1 MQAAWLPRR
10 LTAAQQLLQSQRRR
24 PSWSGRLAARCAGRL
39 GALSLPALP
48 AGVSPA
54 PEDERLHGLMRDV
67 LQHGPE
73 NMLAPMFHALDQA
86 GQRLP
91 YALLVERLN
100 EGRRSV
106 ELRTWLTP
114 VLGERGRWLAGLNPQ
129 WSYASGVQETANAEL
144 IWQEGSIEQRVA
156 LLHSERETDAD
167 QAAPDWKPA

>member
-1 MQAAWLPRR
+1 MQAAWLQPAAS
-10 LTAAQQLLQSQRRR
+10 TAAQLLRASAV
-24 PSWSGRLAARCAGRL
+24 AAVLERAGWQPGAQVRL
-39 GALSLPALP
+39 GAPLSSPALP
-48 AGVSPA
+48 ADESRRA

-73 NMLAPMFHALDQA
+73 SMLAPMFHALDQA

-91 YALLVERLN
+91 YALLVEALN

-144 IWQEGSIEQRVA
+144 IWQEGSIEQRG
-156 LLHSERETDAD
+156 
-167 QAAPDWKPA
+167 AAAQRA